1 MFNLSGFHSE
11 PLKVIDTE
19 SHCQALHEAS
29 KAKDIWLDLCH
40 PHLTPTVITPQMI
53 HLERSIELYTSD
65 ELEFLFLRLEGAQAG
80 WEKGD
85 KCAAPV
91 REVEITDT

>member
-1 MFNLSGFHSE
+1 
-11 PLKVIDTE
+11 
-19 SHCQALHEAS
+19 
-29 KAKDIWLDLCH
+29 
-40 PHLTPTVITPQMI
+40 MI
-53 HLERSIELYTSD
+53 HLERPIELYTSD

-91 REVEITDT
+91 